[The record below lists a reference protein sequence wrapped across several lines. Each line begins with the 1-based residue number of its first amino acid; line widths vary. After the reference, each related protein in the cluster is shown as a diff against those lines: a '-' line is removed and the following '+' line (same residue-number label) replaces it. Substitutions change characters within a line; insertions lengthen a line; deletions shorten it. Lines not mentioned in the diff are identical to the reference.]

1 MTARGRCGVAG
12 VRAAR
17 GIVQGTHTRRV
28 QGLGRGVLP
37 NGRRPTSA
45 FVYGGLAA
53 CRRGRR
59 GLTRDVVLADILS
72 VLHFSL
78 AMFDRL
84 LLKIFQHRWTKQ
96 SIAKL

>member
-1 MTARGRCGVAG
+1 MTARGRRGVAG
-12 VRAAR
+12 VQAAR

-28 QGLGRGVLP
+28 PGLGRGVRP
-37 NGRRPTSA
+37 NGRRPAST

-59 GLTRDVVLADILS
+59 GLTRDVVRADVLP

-78 AMFDRL
+78 ALFDRL
-84 LLKIFQHRWTKQ
+84 LLKIFQHKWTKR
-96 SIAKL
+96 STTKL

>member
-1 MTARGRCGVAG
+1 MTARGQRGVAG
-12 VRAAR
+12 VQPTR
-17 GIVQGTHTRRV
+17 GIVRGTHTRRV
-28 QGLGRGVLP
+28 QGLGCGVRP

-53 CRRGRR
+53 CRHGRH
-59 GLTRDVVLADILS
+59 GLTRDVVRADVLP

-78 AMFDRL
+78 ALFDRL

-96 SIAKL
+96 STTKL